1 MGRLLWIV
9 TITRVPVRGRQERLS
24 QRKEVKTEAK
34 VRKDALLLALKM
46 EKGDPEPRTA
56 GSLQTLEKARKH
68 IPSWS
73 LQKEHRLANTL
84 ISVQ

>member
-1 MGRLLWIV
+1 MDCHNHKGPCKREA
-9 TITRVPVRGRQERLS
+9 GEAES
-24 QRKEVKTEAK
+24 EKEVKTEAK

-68 IPSWS
+68 IPPWS